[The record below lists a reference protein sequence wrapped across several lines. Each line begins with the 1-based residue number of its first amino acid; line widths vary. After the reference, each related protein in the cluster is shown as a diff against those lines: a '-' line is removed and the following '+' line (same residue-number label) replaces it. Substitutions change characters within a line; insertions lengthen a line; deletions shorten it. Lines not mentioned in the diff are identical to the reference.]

1 MKIVM
6 LFPGYSS
13 QFVGMGKE
21 LYDEY
26 RIVQEYFDQASN
38 CLDINFVKLC
48 FASSDTEIGK
58 MKNSYTSI
66 FLISC
71 AISAVLKDQGIV
83 PNVVAG
89 YNQGEYAALY
99 AAHGISFADGL
110 YLLNKFASFYEEA
123 LQDMDAV
130 VIHVKGVP
138 TDKLKNICLQASYN
152 EFTASIAIY
161 NDIEDHIV
169 SGNRAAIDN
178 VRELVFDEY
187 PDAIIDES
195 SVEVGL
201 HSPLMNNV
209 KNNFAMYLEKVDF
222 KDLEAPLVCGLD
234 GKLVSKGEEIKKR
247 VVEHINSPILWT
259 RILDALEV
267 FDCIIEVGPGST
279 LNKQIKGRYP
289 DKRYIAINKPSDI
302 EKLKMMIP
310 KEDIIKT
317 MEE

>member
-58 MKNSYTSI
+58 MKHGYASI

-71 AISAVLKDQGIV
+71 AISAVLKDQGII

-110 YLLNKFASFYEEA
+110 YLLNKFALFYEEA
-123 LQDMDAV
+123 LQGMDV
-130 VIHVKGVP
+130 VMIRIKGV
-138 TDKLKNICLQASYN
+138 TTEALQNICLQASYN
-152 EFTASIAIY
+152 EFTASIALY
-161 NDIEDHIV
+161 NDTEDHIV
-169 SGNRAAIDN
+169 SGNRQAIDN
-178 VRELVFDEY
+178 VRELVAEQY
-187 PDAIIDES
+187 PEAKIDE
-195 SVEVGL
+195 VPLEFGL
-201 HSPLMNNV
+201 HSPLMDQV
-209 KNNFAMYLEKVDF
+209 KKNFAMYLEKVDF

-234 GKLVSKGEEIKKR
+234 GKLVLQGEEVKKR
-247 VVEHINSPILWT
+247 VIEHINSPIMWT

-267 FDCIIEVGPGST
+267 FDFIIEVGPGST
-279 LNKQIKGRYP
+279 LSKQIKKHYP
-289 DKRYIAINKPSDI
+289 DKRYMTINKPSDI

-310 KEDIIKT
+310 KTKI
-317 MEE
+317 EETVEE